1 MDTANEVQTAKLSEM
16 REKELRVAL
25 DQLRRSER
33 LVVELQASNRR
44 SRTFSTFLS
53 ALIAA
58 ISFTIAAF
66 LLASVMLSIGIF
78 P

>member
-1 MDTANEVQTAKLSEM
+1 MDTANEVQAAEFS
-16 REKELRVAL
+16 ELRERDLRMAL

-33 LVVELQASNRR
+33 HVAELQASKRR
-44 SRTFSTFLS
+44 SRTFSTFVA

-66 LLASVMLSIGIF
+66 LLASVMLNIGIF

>member
-1 MDTANEVQTAKLSEM
+1 MDTANEVQTADFSET
-16 REKELRVAL
+16 RDEELRTVR
-25 DQLRRSER
+25 DQLRASER
-33 LVVELQASNRR
+33 LVAELRASRRR
-44 SRTFSTFLS
+44 SRVFGTFLS

-66 LLASVMLSIGIF
+66 LLASVMLNIGIF